1 MLDLL
6 LTELKII
13 EKLRG
18 IKGYQRMSENKL
30 LSNFNASK
38 LVKTIIE
45 IRKENKLLSVVNK

>member
-13 EKLRG
+13 EKVRG

-45 IRKENKLLSVVNK
+45 IRKENL